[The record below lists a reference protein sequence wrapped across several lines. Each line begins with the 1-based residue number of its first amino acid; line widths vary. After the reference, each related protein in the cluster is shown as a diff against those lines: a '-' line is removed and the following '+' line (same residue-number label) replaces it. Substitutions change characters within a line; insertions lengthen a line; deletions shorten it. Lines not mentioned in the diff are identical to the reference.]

1 MAMKNIR
8 DNFAIQNQMQESLR
22 GAGIDQAALD
32 KLMSTT
38 SIERILSDVPGVTN
52 YFKLAALG
60 LNQVVYPQQFYE
72 VRGAIPTPDQY
83 KEYYDNQNPQPT
95 PYFNMIPVKDLFN
108 PEALGQNAGFTQ
120 DQVVAY
126 GKLLQS
132 PGNGGGANWN
142 DVQGGGSA
150 TGAGGGK
157 AMATKNLAPPGG
169 APGYGGGGGGNPVPP
184 GGFAPG
190 GSSGGAYG
198 DMTGGSTAEG
208 RAYVDANF
216 NTPGDPNYGWFL
228 QLFNRQDFVT
238 GIYTSGTQQL
248 DDIRRMRQ
256 QILEE
261 MAGADPKTVTM
272 LNYKMQ
278 DLSGMEREVT
288 DKMMRAQH
296 YQNEFVNMV
305 KGMIDVQMR
314 TSDAIVRNMRQ

>member
-8 DNFAIQNQMQESLR
+8 DNFAIQNQMQEALR

-38 SIERILSDVPGVTN
+38 SIERILSDTPAVSN

-60 LNQVVYPQQFYE
+60 LNAVINPQDYRE

-83 KEYYDNQNPQPT
+83 KEFYDNQNPQPT
-95 PYFNMIPVKDLFN
+95 PYFNMIPLKDLFN
-108 PEALGQNAGFTQ
+108 PEVLGQNAGFTQ

-126 GKLLQS
+126 GKLLQG
-132 PGNGGGANWN
+132 PGASQGTTWN
-142 DVQGGGSA
+142 DVEGGA
-150 TGAGGGK
+150 PGGTGK
-157 AMATKNLAPPGG
+157 AMSTGHGPQSKTLAQPGS
-169 APGYGGGGGGNPVPP
+169 APGYGGGNVPP

-190 GSSGGAYG
+190 GPSSEYPGGF
-198 DMTGGSTAEG
+198 DPTAGTQEARG
-208 RAYVDANF
+208 YVDANF
-216 NTPGDPNYGWFL
+216 QGDPAHGWFL

-238 GIYTSGTQQL
+238 GIYASGTQML
-248 DDIRRMRQ
+248 DDIRRQRQ
-256 QILEE
+256 AILTE

-278 DLSGMEREVT
+278 DLSSTEREIT

-305 KGMIDVQMR
+305 KGMIDKQM
-314 TSDAIVRNMRQ
+314 TTTDAIIRNMRQ

>member
-8 DNFAIQNQMQESLR
+8 DNFAIQAQMQETLGR
-22 GAGIDQAALD
+22 AGIDQAALD

-60 LNQVVYPQQFYE
+60 LNNVVDPQQYYE
-72 VRGAIPTPDQY
+72 VRGSIPTPDQY
-83 KEYYDNQNPQPT
+83 REYYDNQNPQPT

-108 PEALGQNAGFTQ
+108 PEALGQSAGFTQ
-120 DQVVAY
+120 DQVYAY
-126 GKLLQS
+126 GKLLAG
-132 PGNGGGANWN
+132 PGNGGQGTTWN
-142 DVQGGGSA
+142 DVQGGG
-150 TGAGGGK
+150 TPGGAGK
-157 AMATKNLAPPGG
+157 AMATKSLAPPGG
-169 APGYGGGGGGNPVPP
+169 APGFGGGGNPVPP

-190 GSSGGAYG
+190 GPSTGYPGGF
-198 DMTGGSTAEG
+198 DPTAGTQEARG
-208 RAYVDANF
+208 YVDANF
-216 NTPGDPNYGWFL
+216 QGDPSYGWFL

-238 GIYTSGTQQL
+238 GIYASGTQML
-248 DDIRRMRQ
+248 DDIRRQRQ
-256 QILEE
+256 AILTE

-278 DLSGMEREVT
+278 DLSSTEREIT

-305 KGMIDVQMR
+305 KGMIDKQLQ
-314 TSDAIVRNMRQ
+314 TTDSIIRNMRN